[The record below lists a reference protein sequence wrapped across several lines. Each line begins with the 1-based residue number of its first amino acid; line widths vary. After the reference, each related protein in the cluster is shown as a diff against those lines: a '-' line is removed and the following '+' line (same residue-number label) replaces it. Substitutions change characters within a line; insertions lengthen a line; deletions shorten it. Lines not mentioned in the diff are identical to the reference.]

1 MTPPLPVAPSQPSN
15 SAASG
20 GTWASGNSQVNASG
34 SVSSVE
40 YAEYRQ
46 WLTIE
51 YSRNP
56 HYTHA
61 QNSNPYWDLV
71 QCSAVD
77 VVDVGGTELHM
88 TVRAHTSCTIV
99 SGSYN
104 ASSFYQPQK
113 FRVLPQEYDK
123 IGVSYGPV
131 SGITAGSG
139 IAFGPAGKIITSQ
152 PMIDRHP
159 RLVGESAY
167 YSTKYGTSH
176 GLFTSATYS
185 NSVTFHPGDNL
196 AQDYEYYLNYGED
209 LAAAQA
215 VNAHSLNRYYATRQA
230 QAAPRMNMYGAYN
243 TSSEPGFGD
252 YAQGIAELEQFVT
265 ATADCL
271 QATHYSDRFCIAHPQ
286 SSNGNQTGW
295 GHILEA
301 DRLDQMTYYNAG
313 HHDFT

>member
-1 MTPPLPVAPSQPSN
+1 MTPPLPVAPSQPAN

-46 WLTIE
+46 WLTID

-56 HYTHA
+56 YYTYA
-61 QNSNPYWDLV
+61 ENSNPYWDLV

-77 VVDVGGTELHM
+77 VINVQGTELHM

-113 FRVLPQEYDK
+113 FKVLPQLFDK
-123 IGVSYGPV
+123 IGQNYGPV

-167 YSTKYGTSH
+167 YSTQTGTSH
-176 GLFTSATYS
+176 SLTTSGHQGTV
-185 NSVTFHPGDNL
+185 NFHPGDNL
-196 AQDYEYYLNYGED
+196 AQDYAYYLNEGED
-209 LAAAQA
+209 LNAARHHYSNSNFWLARRA
-215 VNAHSLNRYYATRQA
+215 AYG
-230 QAAPRMNMYGAYN
+230 APRMNMYGAYN

-265 ATADCL
+265 TTADCL
-271 QATHYSDRFCIAHPQ
+271 QSSNFRDRFCKAHPQ
-286 SSNGNQTGW
+286 SSNNQNGNE
-295 GHILEA
+295 IVAEA
-301 DRLDQMTYYNAG
+301 DRLDQMTYYNPG

>member
-20 GTWASGNSQVNASG
+20 GTWASGNSQVVASG

-46 WLTIE
+46 WLTID

-56 HYTHA
+56 HYT
-61 QNSNPYWDLV
+61 QRTNSNPYWDLV

-77 VVDVGGTELHM
+77 VVDVRGTELHCRV
-88 TVRAHTSCTIV
+88 TAHTSCTMV

-104 ASSFYQPQK
+104 ASAFYQPQK
-113 FRVLPQEYDK
+113 FKVLPQEYDK
-123 IGVSYGPV
+123 MGKSYGSV
-131 SGITAGSG
+131 SGITVGSG
-139 IAFGPAGKIITSQ
+139 IAFGPLGKVITSQ

-159 RLVGESAY
+159 RLTGESAY
-167 YSTKYGTSH
+167 YSTKTGTSH
-176 GLFTSATYS
+176 ALFTSSIHS
-185 NSVTFHPGDNL
+185 NSITFHPGDNL
-196 AQDYEYYLNYGED
+196 SQNYEYYLNYGQD
-209 LAAAQA
+209 LAAAHTSYQ
-215 VNAHSLNRYYATRQA
+215 LNRYYATRQA
-230 QAAPRMNMYGAYN
+230 YGAPRMNMYGAYN

-265 ATADCL
+265 ATVNAL
-271 QATHYSDRFCIAHPQ
+271 QAADYSDRYCIAHPQ

-295 GHILEA
+295 GHVLEA
-301 DRLDQMTYYNAG
+301 DRLDQMTYYDAG

>member
-1 MTPPLPVAPSQPSN
+1 MTPPLPVAPSQPAN

-46 WLTIE
+46 WLTID

-56 HYTHA
+56 YYTYE

-77 VVDVGGTELHM
+77 VVNVQGTELHCRV
-88 TVRAHTSCTIV
+88 TAHTSCTIV

-139 IAFGPAGKIITSQ
+139 IAFGPVGKVITRQ

-167 YSTKYGTSH
+167 YSTQTGTSH
-176 GLFTSATYS
+176 SLVTSGS
-185 NSVTFHPGDNL
+185 QNMVTFHPGDNL
-196 AQDYEYYLNYGED
+196 AQDYEYYLTESED
-209 LAAAQA
+209 LAATRA
-215 VNAHSLNRYYATRQA
+215 RYGYMNIYLARR
-230 QAAPRMNMYGAYN
+230 AAYGTYRMNMYGSYN
-243 TSSEPGFGD
+243 TSSEPGYND

-265 ATADCL
+265 TTADCL
-271 QATHYSDRFCIAHPQ
+271 QSSNFRDRFCKVHPQ
-286 SSNGNQTGW
+286 SSNNSNGTE
-295 GHILEA
+295 LVAEA
-301 DRLDQMTYYNAG
+301 DRLDQMTYYNVG